1 MWRLK
6 ILLDLNLNVYMCI
19 KLSLKNLIPKPY
31 PIYPTSTYTCEVTL
45 ALRVHDGDIVVTCK
59 IISMDNFEK

>member
-1 MWRLK
+1 
-6 ILLDLNLNVYMCI
+6 MCI
-19 KLSLKNLIPKPY
+19 KLSLKNLNPKLY